1 MTLLPNLQ
9 QKVDEKMSV
18 PIAQPKIAG
27 ILFATDLSENANRAL
42 GYAVSIAN
50 AYNAGLTVLHVFS
63 KLPPNA
69 DLLLV
74 SLLGYASI
82 EELRQKSE
90 SQLKERIRSRL
101 EQFCG
106 EIAKSMPACRF
117 LLRKV
122 IVETG
127 DAKERILHHAR
138 TGGYDALV
146 MGSRGH
152 GLIQEILLG
161 GTFRKVLR
169 DCPIP
174 VFVVP
179 IEGRLS
185 PGEGQH
191 TTGAVD

>member
-1 MTLLPNLQ
+1 
-9 QKVDEKMSV
+9 MS
-18 PIAQPKIAG
+18 ASFTQPRIAG

-42 GYAVSIAN
+42 GYAVSLAN
-50 AYNAGLTVLHVFS
+50 AYNAGLTVLHVFG

-69 DLLLV
+69 DLFLAA
-74 SLLGYASI
+74 LLGYASI

-90 SQLKERIRSRL
+90 SQLKERIRTRL
-101 EQFCG
+101 EEFCG
-106 EIAKSMPACRF
+106 EIAARVPACRL

-152 GLIQEILLG
+152 GLIQEVLLG

-179 IEGRLS
+179 IEGRFLPS
-185 PGEGQH
+185 EYQH
-191 TTGAVD
+191 TTGAVDGSNAQ